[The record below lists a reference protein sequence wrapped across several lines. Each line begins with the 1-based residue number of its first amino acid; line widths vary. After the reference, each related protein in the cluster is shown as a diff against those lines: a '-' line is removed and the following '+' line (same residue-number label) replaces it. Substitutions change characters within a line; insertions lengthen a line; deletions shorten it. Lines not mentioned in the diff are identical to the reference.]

1 MCLTSP
7 TYRGSEYKNVIQWM
21 YSSDHLILRWGKN
34 IWFIEL
40 TDDKHY
46 LVYRSFIV
54 CLLWWNI
61 TCQNY
66 WRNCLLSRPSWWLT
80 VYFLLDVRTEHWSLL
95 SSCFSQEIWL
105 KILLLDLRDW
115 VKGERGEA
123 RGGWMSRI
131 PDSVVRCHWRMLAFN
146 IQTLVSVSTQ

>member
-40 TDDKHY
+40 TDDKQY
-46 LVYRSFIV
+46 LVDSVDSCVVYHSFVV

-61 TCQNY
+61 TGQSY

-80 VYFLLDVRTEHWSLL
+80 VYFLLDVRTEA
-95 SSCFSQEIWL
+95 FSVL
-105 KILLLDLRDW
+105 VPHKKIFLLDLRDW
-115 VKGERGEA
+115 VKGERGE
-123 RGGWMSRI
+123 GGEAVSRI
-131 PDSVVRCHWRMLAFN
+131 PDSVC
-146 IQTLVSVSTQ
+146 VSSAVSLENVSI